1 MSFRETERVMRG
13 QWIGTYT
20 GNSAGDLI
28 INIDET
34 KENFQGVAYVNP
46 TDKNLPSSAAHF
58 DTEDK
63 LPNQKVV
70 AYVFPIDPRS
80 GFQCEWD
87 DIKHL
92 YGENITF
99 SKRVEVSF
107 DLHDG
112 KLKIEAANDIG
123 VQLSSVITARLETVE
138 SKISGVEMSWSQFKD
153 NISQRSKS
161 KFLFRGQQKTWR
173 LSTSFHRRGRY
184 RMSQFTNHDVK
195 QLHRRL
201 SAITTHYFDLSVA
214 EENGAFFNLMQH
226 HGYPT
231 PLLDWSYSPYVA
243 AFFAFRDWPINYSG
257 DDKVRIYLFNE
268 QAWHKD
274 FPRIQ
279 NLDPPF
285 LHLSV
290 MEFIA
295 IDNPRLVPQQ
305 SVTTVTN
312 IDNIETYIADCEINK
327 NTCYLEAIDIPA
339 SEREEAMRDLKFMG
353 ITAGS
358 MFPNLDGVCE
368 ELRESN
374 FDR

>member
-1 MSFRETERVMRG
+1 MRG

-20 GNSAGDLI
+20 GSTQGTLI
-28 INIDET
+28 LNIDET
-34 KENFQGVAYVNP
+34 PENFVGVAYARP
-46 TDKNLPSSAAHF
+46 TDKNLPASVAHF
-58 DTEDK
+58 ATDDK
-63 LPNQKVV
+63 SLKQKVV
-70 AYVFPIDPRS
+70 AYVSPIDPRN
-80 GFQCEWD
+80 GFQCAWN

-92 YGENITF
+92 YGENITH
-99 SKRVEVSF
+99 SEKADVS
-107 DLHDG
+107 
-112 KLKIEAANDIG
+112 IELLEGVLRITAITDIG
-123 VQLSSVITARLETVE
+123 AEFSSEIKAPRETDE
-138 SKISGVEMSWSQFKD
+138 SLIEGNAMTWSEFKSH
-153 NISQRSKS
+153 IAQRSKS
-161 KFLFRGQQKTWR
+161 KFLFRGQQKPWR
-173 LSTSFHRRGRY
+173 LRTAFHRRGRY
-184 RMSQFTNHDVK
+184 RMSHFTQQDVR

-231 PLLDWSYSPYVA
+231 PLLDWSHSPYVA
-243 AFFAFRDWPINYSG
+243 AFFAFRDSPIRYTG
-257 DDKVRIYLFNE
+257 DGNVRIYVFNE
-268 QAWHKD
+268 QAWCRH
-274 FPRIQ
+274 FPQIQ
-279 NLDPPF
+279 NLDSAF

-312 IDNIETYIADCEINK
+312 IDDIEAYILERESEAG
-327 NTCYLEAIDIPA
+327 TRYLEAIDLPA
-339 SEREEAMRDLKFMG
+339 NGREEAMRDLRFMG

-358 MFPNLDGVCE
+358 MFPSIDGVCE